1 MKIGAAGSVL
11 FFACGLAHPTGDA
24 YAGDRACNVKDCFS
38 ARDVRNFDVIDKS
51 TVIVYIGSQRCA
63 FKVELRGTFCDL
75 TYAPELVFSDPK
87 DVPLGEQDPR
97 IQHQQRN
104 NPGSAGVSFAE
115 PDDPNLPGQKRGR
128 PSLKVCDN
136 NLGLQVSGGA
146 FSNSTLANPLD
157 PLSDPSARRDRFG
170 RAVIADCQVSSVAS
184 ITDDQVVEIYV
195 AHRVTPPLPPMGSG
209 EIQVAKQSGEE
220 SKPAPSG
227 KDSKGQ

>member
-11 FFACGLAHPTGDA
+11 FLACSLVHPTGNA
-24 YAGDRACNVKDCFS
+24 QAGERACSVKDCFF

-51 TVIVYIGSQRCA
+51 TVIVYVGSQRCA
-63 FKVELRGTFCDL
+63 FKIELRGTFCDL
-75 TYAPELVFSDPK
+75 TYAPELVFTDPK

-97 IQHQQRN
+97 IQHQQAS
-104 NPGSAGVSFAE
+104 NPTAGGFSFAA
-115 PDDPNLPGQKRGR
+115 PDDPNLPGQRRGR
-128 PSLKVCDN
+128 ASLKVCDN

-157 PLSDPSARRDRFG
+157 PLSDPSVRRDRYG
-170 RAVIADCQVSSVAS
+170 RALTADCQVSSVAS

-209 EIQVAKQSGEE
+209 EIQVGKQSGED
-220 SKPAPSG
+220 SRPASSNN
-227 KDSKGQ
+227 DSKGQ